1 MLAVVILSFLGIIA
15 SVAAF
20 SGSAAAEYLVAG
32 CAAAGLS
39 AYLFQLIQHRR
50 KADRRSDLTGE
61 GDTEHDQERE
71 ELAGELRALK
81 SDLANSQERSE
92 QQARM
97 ISELGEKCVCVSK
110 GSDITRT
117 LTQIVQEKTEE
128 STLEFTRRVYR
139 VLEISEELNRSIQ
152 QVVGALSSEQK
163 GSLVQ
168 DIQLLKGE
176 QEKTETLIDDFIG
189 IRDGYSAEAER
200 IQGDMNSIGEF
211 VGIINDLA
219 DRTNVLA
226 INASIEAARAG
237 RAGDGFAVI
246 GTEIQKLS
254 RNSKEVAEQIHA
266 NIATSVVSVNDS
278 VYKYNQRIGA
288 AVNRLEQSGQNYAA
302 LIHKLKPQINELQ
315 QIIGTS
321 NELSSQVHENVD
333 EISVQ
338 LQYQDRI
345 KQILDHLACILT
357 EIGAEAR
364 ESGRTHSQLNGV
376 AEEELYNELVQRAAC
391 HFSCDEEYAA
401 FGLQDDIGLDA
412 ARTDTTDTK
421 TEECAGNV
429 ELF

>member
-1 MLAVVILSFLGIIA
+1 MPAVVILSFLGII
-15 SVAAF
+15 VAAF
-20 SGSAAAEYLVAG
+20 SGSAAEESLVAG

-50 KADRRSDLTGE
+50 RAVRRSGLAAE
-61 GDTEHDQERE
+61 GDAAQNQKRE

-81 SDLANSQERSE
+81 SDLASSQQWYE

-97 ISELGEKCVCVSK
+97 IRELSEKCVCVSK

-152 QVVGALSSEQK
+152 QVVGALSSEKQ
-163 GSLVQ
+163 GSLTQ
-168 DIQLLKGE
+168 DIHLLKDE
-176 QEKTETLIDDFIG
+176 QEKNETLIDDFIG

-200 IQGDMNSIGEF
+200 IRSDMNSIGEF
-211 VGIINDLA
+211 VGTINDLA

-254 RNSKEVAEQIHA
+254 RSSKEVAERIHA
-266 NIATSVVSVNDS
+266 TIETSVTSVNDS
-278 VYKYNQRIGA
+278 VCKYNKRIAA
-288 AVNRLEQSGQNYAA
+288 AVNRLEQSGHSYAA
-302 LIHKLKPQINELQ
+302 LIQKLKPQISELQ
-315 QIIGTS
+315 QIVGTS

-357 EIGAEAR
+357 EIGEEAH
-364 ESGRTHSQLNGV
+364 ESAHTHIQLGSA
-376 AEEELYNELVQRAAC
+376 AEEELYTKLVQRAAC

-401 FGLQDDIGLDA
+401 FGLQDDIGLQTTH
-412 ARTDTTDTK
+412 TDKTDTK
-421 TEECAGNV
+421 EEKFAGNV
-429 ELF
+429 EMF